1 MLASLEDRQLVQ
13 RCLERQP
20 GAWDTFLERF
30 LPLFHHTARKTAHLA
45 GKACQPEDVED
56 CLAEILLEILS
67 GNFRCLKLFQ
77 GESSL
82 ATFLLVLAR
91 RRASRFWLER
101 KSVPVPIPDADRQ
114 TGGVVSGEDQG
125 EASVEW
131 GERLGSLLMQLPLTE
146 REAVRLHHLEGYSYS
161 EVASQLRIPVNS
173 VGPLLTKARK
183 RLNRAAQ
190 RA

>member
-1 MLASLEDRQLVQ
+1 MFASAEERQLVQ

-20 GAWDTFLERF
+20 GAWDAFLERF

-45 GKACQPEDVED
+45 GKGFQPEDLED
-56 CLAEILLEILS
+56 CLAEIFLEILA
-67 GNFRCLKLFQ
+67 GNFRCLKLFH

-82 ATFLLVLAR
+82 ATFLLVVAR
-91 RRASRFWLER
+91 RRATRFWMER
-101 KSVPVPIPDADRQ
+101 KSAPVPVADPEQECARANP
-114 TGGVVSGEDQG
+114 GDEQG
-125 EASVEW
+125 SASADL
-131 GERLGSLLMQLPLTE
+131 GERLGSLLNQLPLTE

-183 RLNRAAQ
+183 RLNRAAH
-190 RA
+190 RT